1 MLKDLRRSIAK
12 QKNVPP
18 FVVFQDPS
26 LEDMA
31 TQYPISM
38 ADMAHIS
45 GVSSGKAKRY
55 GKPFVEMIHQYVEE
69 NEIERPTEIVVK
81 QVANKSRVK
90 VNIIQSIDRKIPLGD
105 IASSNDL
112 SMEDLLE
119 ELDAIVVS
127 GTKVNIDYY
136 LEDNVDEYSREDIY
150 EYFMEADSDSPEEA
164 FKELQEDDVTM
175 EEIQL
180 MRIKFLSEMAN

>member
-1 MLKDLRRSIAK
+1 
-12 QKNVPP
+12 
-18 FVVFQDPS
+18 
-26 LEDMA
+26 
-31 TQYPISM
+31 
-38 ADMAHIS
+38 
-45 GVSSGKAKRY
+45 
-55 GKPFVEMIHQYVEE
+55 VEE

-105 IASSNDL
+105 IASANDL

-150 EYFMEADSDSPEEA
+150 EYFMEADTDSTDEA

>member
-1 MLKDLRRSIAK
+1 
-12 QKNVPP
+12 
-18 FVVFQDPS
+18 
-26 LEDMA
+26 
-31 TQYPISM
+31 
-38 ADMAHIS
+38 
-45 GVSSGKAKRY
+45 
-55 GKPFVEMIHQYVEE
+55 
-69 NEIERPTEIVVK
+69 
-81 QVANKSRVK
+81 
-90 VNIIQSIDRKIPLGD
+90 LGD

-127 GTKVNIDYY
+127 GTKINIDYY

-150 EYFMEADSDSPEEA
+150 EYFMEADTDSPEDA

>member
-1 MLKDLRRSIAK
+1 M
-12 QKNVPP
+12 
-18 FVVFQDPS
+18 
-26 LEDMA
+26 
-31 TQYPISM
+31 
-38 ADMAHIS
+38 
-45 GVSSGKAKRY
+45 
-55 GKPFVEMIHQYVEE
+55 EE

-81 QVANKSRVK
+81 QVANKSKVK

-105 IASSNDL
+105 IASSNNL

-150 EYFMEADSDSPEEA
+150 DYFMEAESDSVDEA
-164 FKELQEDDVTM
+164 FEEMKEDDITM